1 MIIGVRL
8 PIGFFT
14 DVRLETEYSTV
25 INLKDLELKQNK
37 RRIKSGALIRIFHG
51 DRWYYSSV
59 TDIGRDM
66 GRSAQG
72 SRLRHRL

>member
-1 MIIGVRL
+1 MYDF
-8 PIGFFT
+8 PSGFFT
-14 DVRLETEYSTV
+14 DVRIETEYSTM

-37 RRIKSGALIRIFHG
+37 RRIKSGGLIRLFHG

-59 TDIGRDM
+59 TDIGGDM

-72 SRLRHRL
+72 NRLRHRL